1 MTDGGK
7 PQLSQTLGKLPGEDK
22 TDVGSLDIFKRIRL
36 FFVFISFIFYLFI
49 FYDRRQDILNILCF
63 IIVAKHIMYSLC
75 SHIWEK
81 NN

>member
-49 FYDRRQDILNILCF
+49 FMTEGKIFWTYCVLL
-63 IIVAKHIMYSLC
+63 L
-75 SHIWEK
+75 
-81 NN
+81 